1 MWGGRGKFPLSTCNY
16 LSASDGTLA
25 LVLHMLNTLG
35 GLRWIE
41 MKKAS
46 VMITS
51 WEAWWDGDH
60 NKVIGLQEEHLVFCL
75 FAVTVEV
82 VRWER
87 NLEVDKLLMLR
98 IILLFND
105 LKLRE
110 GRMGTPAC
118 CTPRTAWDTTNHTL
132 ADLSGQRPGHRS
144 TVQEGSVLQ
153 RGLRKEFYLLLC
165 TIYQPTWMRPWG
177 SKLCCRKWH

>member
-1 MWGGRGKFPLSTCNY
+1 MP
-16 LSASDGTLA
+16 
-25 LVLHMLNTLG
+25 NTLG

-75 FAVTVEV
+75 FAITVAA

-87 NLEVDKLLMLR
+87 NLEVDKLPALWVV
-98 IILLFND
+98 LLLNTWSLEEEEWEFWHTVPHAQP
-105 LKLRE
+105 E
-110 GRMGTPAC
+110 TQP
-118 CTPRTAWDTTNHTL
+118 TTLL
-132 ADLSGQRPGHRS
+132 ADLSARGQAVSPP
-144 TVQEGSVLQ
+144 
-153 RGLRKEFYLLLC
+153 C
-165 TIYQPTWMRPWG
+165 MRA
-177 SKLCCRKWH
+177 LCCREASERSFIFCFVQFISQPEFGRKVVGCVVGNGTNGRQVPEDPILVLMWRAITCYLRRYPVL